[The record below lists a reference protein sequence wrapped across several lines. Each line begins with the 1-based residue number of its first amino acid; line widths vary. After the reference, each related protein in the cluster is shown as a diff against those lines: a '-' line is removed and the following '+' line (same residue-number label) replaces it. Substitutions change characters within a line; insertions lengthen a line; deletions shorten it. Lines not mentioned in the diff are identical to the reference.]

1 MEKLTTF
8 DASALLK
15 KLSTVRVLCIGDV
28 MLDRFLYG
36 KVDRISP
43 EAPVPVVHVT
53 QEIEMLGGAGN
64 VVQNITSLGACVH
77 FVSVIGED
85 TAGAKIDTLLT
96 SLKTA
101 TAFFDKQA
109 HQATTV
115 KTRIIGERQQL
126 VRVDRENSLFL
137 NKDQQK
143 DLLHT
148 IKNSLAQSD
157 VVILSD
163 YGKGVLN
170 PSLNAEII
178 KEAQS
183 LNIPVVV
190 DPKST
195 HYEDYAGASFITPN
209 LKEFQGACQRA
220 HIGAGEKTN
229 GDDDIHEAAQALL
242 KSHNI
247 KGLLVTRSQ
256 DGMSLIDPKTH
267 IHITTKAQQVFD
279 VSGAGDTVVALFSL
293 ALGAGLS
300 STQAAQLANTAAG
313 IVVGKVGTAT
323 VSPSDL
329 MNALTHGDNKTK
341 EGAVDIKALSPCT
354 HAHSSWKD
362 ALTHVL
368 QWRAEGKTVGFTNGC
383 FDILHPGHTT
393 LLAQTKAQCD
403 KLILGLNS
411 DASVTKLKGP
421 TRPVNTQ
428 DARAQVLL
436 ALKSIDLVV
445 VFDEDTPLKL
455 LEHLKPDLLIKGSD
469 YTLDQVVG
477 AKEVQQWGGKVCLV
491 DLVPGHG
498 TTNTIKRLTPSP

>member
-1 MEKLTTF
+1 MEKLTTI

-15 KLSTVRVLCIGDV
+15 KLSTVRALCIGDV

-43 EAPVPVVHVT
+43 EAPVPVVHIA

-77 FVSVIGED
+77 FVSVIGDD
-85 TAGAKIDTLLT
+85 TAGAKIEALLT
-96 SLKTA
+96 PLKTA

-115 KTRIIGERQQL
+115 KTRIIADRQQL
-126 VRVDRENSLFL
+126 VRVDRENSLSL

-143 DLLHT
+143 DLFQT
-148 IKNSLAQSD
+148 IKMALAKSD

-170 PSLNAEII
+170 PSLNADII
-178 KEAQS
+178 KEAQI
-183 LNIPVVV
+183 LNVPVVV

-195 HYEDYAGASFITPN
+195 HYGDYAGASFITPN
-209 LKEFQGACQRA
+209 LKEFQGACQRSN
-220 HIGAGEKTN
+220 IGAGDKTN
-229 GDDDIHEAAQALL
+229 GDHDIHEAAQALM
-242 KSHNI
+242 KTHNL

-256 DGMSLIDPKTH
+256 DGMSLIDATTH
-267 IHITTKAQQVFD
+267 AHITTKAQEVFD
-279 VSGAGDTVVALFSL
+279 VSGAGDTVVAFFSL

-300 STQAAQLANTAAG
+300 STQAAQLANAAAG

-323 VSPSDL
+323 VSPSEL
-329 MNALTHGDNKTK
+329 MNTLTHGDKTTK
-341 EGAVDIKALSPCT
+341 DVDIDINTIPSCT
-354 HAHSSWKD
+354 HSHSSWEE
-362 ALTHVL
+362 ALTQVL
-368 QWRAEGKTVGFTNGC
+368 QWRAEGKKIGFTNGC

-393 LLAQTKAQCD
+393 LLTQTKAQCD

-436 ALKSIDLVV
+436 ALESIDLVV

-455 LEHLKPDLLIKGSD
+455 LKHLKPDLLIKGSD

-491 DLVPGHG
+491 DLVPGHS
-498 TTNTIKRLTPSP
+498 TTNTIKRFKPSA

>member
-1 MEKLTTF
+1 MKKLT
-8 DASALLK
+8 APEAVALLK
-15 KLSTVRVLCIGDV
+15 KLSTVQVLCIGDV

-43 EAPVPVVHVT
+43 EAPVPVVHVS

-64 VVQNITSLGACVH
+64 VAQNISSLEASVH
-77 FVSVIGED
+77 FVSVIGDD
-85 TAGAKIDTLLT
+85 TAGAKIETLLA

-115 KTRIIGERQQL
+115 KTRIIAERQQL
-126 VRVDRENSLFL
+126 VRVDRENSLSL
-137 NKDQQK
+137 NTEQQK
-143 DLLHT
+143 ELFHT
-148 IKNSLAQSD
+148 IKKALAKSD

-170 PSLNAEII
+170 PSLNADII
-178 KEAQS
+178 KEAQA

-195 HYEDYAGASFITPN
+195 YYGDYAGASFITPN
-209 LKEFQGACQRA
+209 LKEFQNACQREN
-220 HIGAGEKTN
+220 IGAGEKTN
-229 GDDDIHEAAQALL
+229 GDNGIHEAAQTLMN
-242 KSHNI
+242 SHSL

-256 DGMSLIDPKTH
+256 DGMSLIDETTH
-267 IHITTKAQQVFD
+267 AHITTKAQEVFD

-300 STQAAQLANTAAG
+300 STQAAQLANAAAG
-313 IVVGKVGTAT
+313 IVVGKVGTAM
-323 VSPSDL
+323 VSPADL
-329 MNALTHGDNKTK
+329 IKALTHGDNKTNGG
-341 EGAVDIKALSPCT
+341 EIDINTIPSCAHS
-354 HAHSSWKD
+354 HSSWED
-362 ALTHVL
+362 ALTQVL
-368 QWRAEGKTVGFTNGC
+368 QWRAEGKKVGFTNGC

-436 ALKSIDLVV
+436 ALESIDLVV

-455 LEHLKPDLLIKGSD
+455 LKHLKPDLLIKGAD
-469 YTLDQVVG
+469 YTLDQVIG

-491 DLVPGHG
+491 DLVPGHS
-498 TTNTIKRLTPSP
+498 TTNTIKRFTPSA